1 MTTNHHT
8 PIPSSP
14 AQPANAATIN
24 APLSQLDTKI
34 TDHETRVVNLE
45 ADSPPYSGVATEYLD
60 GDGNFSVPAGTGSS
74 IDGHVIKDEGV
85 ALPQRASIDFVGGG
99 VTVTNEAGGTQVS
112 IPGDHGLLSG
122 LADDDH
128 LQYLTKDGLREW
140 DEQGSNPST
149 PATNKWKL
157 FFKSGGLYIID
168 DAGNVAG
175 PLKVG
180 IVDNNDESTLR
191 QRMDGYAD
199 FDYHFDDSSL
209 PAGHSWA
216 GAPFVTPSTV
226 DLTSYPSVMFLQNT
240 TGARSFLYTTTI
252 PTNTS
257 YLNCFINY
265 VPNGKYGFV
274 GVRYDDGTDNNYV
287 ELGLLSVVATW
298 KHRIYY
304 RTGGGSVN
312 TLDGSNDITLPFA
325 ITHRTVQ
332 WGTKWSSWGVNL
344 DVILPFQGTTLKG
357 SMNKQSASSFAFT
370 ATRFGIV
377 LRSDDQFI
385 CGIDAY
391 GTN

>member
-1 MTTNHHT
+1 MATLNDF
-8 PIPSSP
+8 IPVDNVTDVTASWVANLIATSLRSEYKNVEDLSATKTLANSDVPLQRLNCNGANRIVKMPTEDAVGNNPFLIINSSSGSYVITIQNNAGSITLAKIAP
-14 AQPANAATIN
+14 DEFAYCLPDGNGKYKVLTKANK
-24 APLSQLDTKI
+24 LDTE
-34 TDHETRVVNLE
+34 DE
-45 ADSPPYSGVATEYLD
+45 A
-60 GDGNFSVPAGTGSS
+60 
-74 IDGHVIKDEGV
+74 
-85 ALPQRASIDFVGGG
+85 
-99 VTVTNEAGGTQVS
+99 
-112 IPGDHGLLSG
+112 
-122 LADDDH
+122 
-128 LQYLTKDGLREW
+128 
-140 DEQGSNPST
+140 
-149 PATNKWKL
+149 
-157 FFKSGGLYIID
+157 
-168 DAGNVAG
+168 
-175 PLKVG
+175 
-180 IVDNNDESTLR
+180 TLR

-304 RTGGGSVN
+304 RTGGGSVY

-357 SMNKQSASSFAFT
+357 LMNKQSASSFAFT

-391 GTN
+391 GKD